1 MPFSGL
7 FGLDGPVRALRRAL
21 AEDRL
26 AGAYLF
32 VGPTGVGKGALAMA
46 FAEAATCTS
55 PVRDPFDACG
65 GCESCL
71 RAARRRQPEI
81 EWIEPAGDQ
90 MQIWQFWDRD
100 GKPPGVLQHTL
111 PYTPAIGRKRVYVI
125 DRADTLNEAAANSL
139 LKVLEE
145 TPPYALFVLLSPSPA
160 RMLPTIL
167 SRTQVVRLV
176 ASPVESL
183 AAYLVEAH
191 GVEPVRARRCAALA
205 EGLTGRALWL
215 AKDAAAEEEIGRV
228 VDLSR
233 EMCLATPLRALQ
245 MGERMRQMAGNLRS
259 LAGASAAPAAAAA
272 EAPQAEGRERVSR
285 RQLGALVDGMAA
297 VFRDLLALRLAG
309 RDAAILNV
317 DRRDALAD
325 IAATRAPEYWMGRLD
340 DLLSARR
347 RIDQNASVP
356 LLTDW
361 LAVRIATGR

>member
-1 MPFSGL
+1 
-7 FGLDGPVRALRRAL
+7 
-21 AEDRL
+21 
-26 AGAYLF
+26 
-32 VGPTGVGKGALAMA
+32 
-46 FAEAATCTS
+46 
-55 PVRDPFDACG
+55 
-65 GCESCL
+65 
-71 RAARRRQPEI
+71 
-81 EWIEPAGDQ
+81 
-90 MQIWQFWDRD
+90 
-100 GKPPGVLQHTL
+100 
-111 PYTPAIGRKRVYVI
+111 
-125 DRADTLNEAAANSL
+125 
-139 LKVLEE
+139 
-145 TPPYALFVLLSPSPA
+145 
-160 RMLPTIL
+160 MLPTIL

-176 ASPVESL
+176 ASPVEAL